1 MTLERVRMACL
12 SMPAMLW
19 AVQRS
24 FELPPIG
31 SHVFGDEEAHCP
43 SHCIEN
49 IAVASGRSHA
59 KIKRSP
65 RRIGRQG
72 TAGFGGD
79 GH

>member
-31 SHVFGDEEAHCP
+31 FMS
-43 SHCIEN
+43 
-49 IAVASGRSHA
+49 IAMLL
-59 KIKRSP
+59 
-65 RRIGRQG
+65 
-72 TAGFGGD
+72 
-79 GH
+79 